1 MRNIKAQKKEKR
13 PTILDKFIVK
23 FSTLS
28 ASSSGHMKITYGIKQ
43 KYKHKLKHYTKL
55 KHYMY
60 KKGFKNWNLHFRL

>member
-28 ASSSGHMKITYGIKQ
+28 ASSSGHMKITYGIK
-43 KYKHKLKHYTKL
+43 TEI
-55 KHYMY
+55 
-60 KKGFKNWNLHFRL
+60 